1 MSTSIP
7 KSFWLSVIVK
17 SEVLRL
23 GYISLSEENTRG
35 LVTAMR
41 TRVQRVDLYEGV
53 TLDPALLAAYDGQG
67 HCTKLVVWNLLLA
80 RNGTMTRYR
89 KRLKKWAADR
99 GWTVIEHYGNYGNN
113 YALVL
118 MRTYER

>member
-1 MSTSIP
+1 MRRTP
-7 KSFWLSVIVK
+7 GAWSV
-17 SEVLRL
+17 
-23 GYISLSEENTRG
+23 
-35 LVTAMR
+35 VTAMR
-41 TRVQRVDLYEGV
+41 TRVQRVDLYEVV
-53 TLDPALLAAYDGQG
+53 TLDPTLLPAYDGQG

-113 YALVL
+113 YVLVL
-118 MRTYER
+118 MRT